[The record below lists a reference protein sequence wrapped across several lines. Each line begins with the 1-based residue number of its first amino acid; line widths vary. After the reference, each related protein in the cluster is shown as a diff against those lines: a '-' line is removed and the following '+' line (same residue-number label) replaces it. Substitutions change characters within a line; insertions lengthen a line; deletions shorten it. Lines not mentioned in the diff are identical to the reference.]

1 MCANRTAIPAGSR
14 AVLAALALL
23 MSLMANATAFGQGT
37 PAEPRRVALVIGNG
51 AYPQSPVASAPGD
64 ARAFA
69 DVLREGGFD
78 VVYAENAR
86 RPEME
91 AAVGAFTKKLGW
103 GVTAMVY
110 FGGHAIRYQDRNF
123 LLAVDSKIATEADIR
138 AEGIDIDLI
147 LDPLIVSR
155 PAGCVVILDAA
166 RKNPWQQAISPRSP
180 RTFQPTADIR
190 RDRGLSGG
198 PGGSRRRR
206 AARGKPVCRRIDKV
220 GKGPG
225 IALQGSAQAGSNS
238 RRPGHAR
245 PADGLGILAGA
256 AELVI
261 SSARKPVRAAD
272 SVEQGFWDTIKGSD
286 SAADFKAYLE
296 FLSRWALCRCGAR
309 ATPADRS
316 RQPAEGRPAP
326 RRLLPR
332 RASRTAASRTAI
344 CHPRLS
350 AMSRNCADTARRI
363 RDGIDRD
370 VRFRGSRSSGLD
382 SKAVL
387 HRPARS
393 HVRGV
398 GRMPRRRRLQAKAG

>member
-1 MCANRTAIPAGSR
+1 MLSVR
-14 AVLAALALL
+14 LAALALL

-103 GVTAMVY
+103 GVTAVVY

-123 LLAVDSKIATEADIR
+123 LLAVDLKIANEADIR

-180 RTFQPTADIR
+180 RTFQPAADIR

-198 PGGSRRRR
+198 PGGSRRRH
-206 AARGKPVCRRIDKV
+206 AARRKPVCRRIDQV
-220 GKGPG
+220 GKGSG

-256 AELVI
+256 G
-261 SSARKPVRAAD
+261 VRH
-272 SVEQGFWDTIKGSD
+272 QF
-286 SAADFKAYLE
+286 
-296 FLSRWALCRCGAR
+296 GAQ
-309 ATPADRS
+309 T
-316 RQPAEGRPAP
+316 
-326 RRLLPR
+326 
-332 RASRTAASRTAI
+332 
-344 CHPRLS
+344 
-350 AMSRNCADTARRI
+350 
-363 RDGIDRD
+363 
-370 VRFRGSRSSGLD
+370 GSRRRFGGTRFLGHD
-382 SKAVL
+382 QGQ
-387 HRPARS
+387 RQ
-393 HVRGV
+393 RG
-398 GRMPRRRRLQAKAG
+398 